1 MTSLNGFL
9 RIGAS
14 AAAALATF
22 TLALGAHAEAPA
34 TAKVL
39 AQAPKEAQVAV
50 ALPAI
55 SESLTYFVD
64 FAKKVAPQ
72 ANIDAELAKVVADV
86 AADAGA
92 AGATSLPDVAL
103 ARGLD
108 PAQPIGA
115 FFDFSNSV
123 ASAAAAQKGDD
134 AGEQAGDPAAAAP
147 AAADAPKP
155 EAPKWVAVIGV
166 TDAAKAEAFI
176 TELGEKM
183 PDLPAREEVEKGG
196 QKVFVR
202 GDYAHYITD
211 KQAVIGNKD
220 LVLAT
225 AEKSASTT
233 AVRYGSKDL
242 PANEHEAV
250 ALIYGDRFFPLVE
263 KILPSLEMDE
273 VGRQLATV
281 QLEKFKTAFASGSG
295 EEDPLVVT
303 LSVGADRADL
313 RTHLDTAKHP
323 GYLEMTGPA
332 NPLRLAPMLPEN
344 TLALLS
350 LRLNEQMK
358 KEITEQVIPAVQQAG
373 QDAAVYAA
381 PAVQM
386 IGDEITLGIAA
397 VENDF
402 PAAYL
407 MISLQEPEA
416 AKGMLSMLVPTM
428 PAETYNEE
436 EIKTIA
442 APIPVPLAM
451 ATPGDILIIS
461 NNMDGMKKIIDLQK
475 SKGTTK
481 LLASL
486 KDPMKPETPR
496 YQALM
501 LKSALLSDVVVP
513 LSALAG
519 GLPPDVAPV
528 VTSITGSVDEIRFA
542 SEMQDTWSV
551 NQFTTY
557 LK

>member
-1 MTSLNGFL
+1 MTSLNGML
-9 RIGAS
+9 RRGAT
-14 AAAALATF
+14 AAAMLATL

-39 AQAPKEAQVAV
+39 ALAPKEAQVAV
-50 ALPAI
+50 ALPAL
-55 SESLTYFVD
+55 SESLTAYVD
-64 FAKKVAPQ
+64 FAKKVAPD
-72 ANIDAELAKVVADV
+72 ANIEAELTAAIADLAK
-86 AADAGA
+86 DAGA
-92 AGATSLPDVAL
+92 EGATSLPEIAL
-103 ARGLD
+103 SRGLD
-108 PAQPIGA
+108 PAQPVGA
-115 FFDFSNSV
+115 FFDFSNTV
-123 ASAAAAQKGDD
+123 KSATDAQKGDD
-134 AGEQAGDPAAAAP
+134 AGEQAAAP
-147 AAADAPKP
+147 AGEEAPKAEAPKP
-155 EAPKWVAVIGV
+155 EAPKWVAVLGV

-176 TELGEKM
+176 TELGAKI
-183 PDLPAREEVEKGG
+183 PDQPEREEVEKGG

-211 KQAVIGNKD
+211 TQAVLGNKD

-225 AEKSASTT
+225 AEQASAGRSI
-233 AVRYGSKDL
+233 RYGGKDL
-242 PANEHEAV
+242 PANEHETV
-250 ALIYGDRFFPLVE
+250 ALIYGDRFFPLAE
-263 KILPSLEMDE
+263 QILPTLDMDE
-273 VGRQLATV
+273 VGRQMATV
-281 QLEKFKTAFASGSG
+281 QLQRMKTAFASSAAG
-295 EEDPLVVT
+295 EDPLVVT
-303 LSVGADRADL
+303 LTVGADRADL
-313 RTHLDTAKHP
+313 RTHLDTATHP
-323 GYLEMTGPA
+323 GYLEQAGKA
-332 NPLRLAPMLPEN
+332 DPLRLAPMLPEN
-344 TLALLS
+344 TLAMLS

-358 KEITEQVIPAVQQAG
+358 KEITEQVIPAVQNAG
-373 QDAAVYAA
+373 QDAAVYAL

-436 EIKTIA
+436 EIKSIA

-451 ATPGDILIIS
+451 ATPGDMLLIS
-461 NNMDGMKKIIDLQK
+461 NNMDGMKKIIDLK
-475 SKGTTK
+475 KANGTTK
-481 LLASL
+481 LMASL

-513 LSALAG
+513 LAALAG

-528 VTSITGSVDEIRFA
+528 VTNLTGSVDEVRFA
-542 SEMQDTWSV
+542 SEMRENWAV